1 MTQFLKKSTCSIELV
16 LFCLDM
22 YTIFLKNLR
31 LTIEVTNE
39 NYLNPMAINHKSIPK
54 DDSAILLICALAITF
69 LLFFVDEGSMT
80 FNWMANVG
88 SWILFII
95 YAVFIFMGEVFVS
108 TILLRKYQSAVYTLL
123 SVATGSGLGILFV
136 VKVVMSDW

>member
-1 MTQFLKKSTCSIELV
+1 
-16 LFCLDM
+16 
-22 YTIFLKNLR
+22 
-31 LTIEVTNE
+31 
-39 NYLNPMAINHKSIPK
+39 MAINHKSIPK

-69 LLFFVDEGSMT
+69 VLFFVFVGSMT

-108 TILLRKYQSAVYTLL
+108 IILLRKYQSAVYTLL

-136 VKVVMSDW
+136 AKVVMSDW

>member
-1 MTQFLKKSTCSIELV
+1 
-16 LFCLDM
+16 
-22 YTIFLKNLR
+22 
-31 LTIEVTNE
+31 
-39 NYLNPMAINHKSIPK
+39 MAITNYKSIPK
-54 DDSAILLICALAITF
+54 DDSTILLICALAITL

-80 FNWMANVG
+80 FNWMANIG

-108 TILLRKYQSAVYTLL
+108 TILLRRQQSIVYTIL

-136 VKVVMSDW
+136 VKVVMSNW